1 MFMSERKS
9 VLFICTHNSARSQMA
24 EGYLRARF
32 GDRYEAFSGG
42 TEVTEVHPVAIA
54 VMNEIGIDISG
65 QRSKRIDEFYHK
77 PIDIVVTVCEPTK
90 GFCPFFPGNHEE
102 IHFSF
107 PDPSCLTGTDEEV
120 VDGFRTIRD
129 AIIASI
135 EETFGDMDLGTTT
148 KNDAIRKVNPHPE
161 YPPEEGRYLRGNDY
175 SPVAVAIVLNTDA
188 DKIPQEIDRLV
199 RAGIETGAALSG
211 TVQTANIGIEKIICN
226 IVSNTNIRYLILGG
240 PESAGHRTGEALKAL
255 FSDGTD
261 EKKRI
266 IGTDALS
273 PSLFNVPVEFIDRI
287 RKQVTLVDCQFKG
300 EEHLKNAVRACYQ
313 ETPTAFG
320 EYSLYDP
327 GAYPGPPLSGKLTWS
342 VTKPWSE
349 PEDEKE
355 RIAKEKMLDLIARMR
370 EKQGRET

>member
-1 MFMSERKS
+1 MSEKKS

-24 EGYLRARF
+24 EGYLNARF

-42 TEVTEVHPVAIA
+42 TEITEVHPVAVA
-54 VMNEIGIDISG
+54 VMKEIGIDISG
-65 QRSKRIDEFYHK
+65 QRSKLIDEFYHK
-77 PIDIVVTVCEPTK
+77 PMDIVVFVCDSAK
-90 GFCPFFPGNHEE
+90 GFCPFFPGIHEE

-107 PDPSCLTGTDEEV
+107 PDPSGLTGTDDEILA
-120 VDGFRTIRD
+120 GFRTIRD
-129 AIIASI
+129 AIIAWI
-135 EETFGDMDLGTTT
+135 ETTFGDNGPEISNTEKTML
-148 KNDAIRKVNPHPE
+148 KVKPHPA

-188 DKIPQEIDRLV
+188 DKIPSEIERLV
-199 RAGIETGAALSG
+199 RAGIEAGAALSG

-240 PESAGHRTGEALKAL
+240 PESAGHRTGEAIKAL
-255 FSDGTD
+255 FSDGID

-273 PSLFNVPVEFIDRI
+273 PSLFNVPVEFIDRL

-300 EEHLKNAVRACYQ
+300 EEYLKNAVRACYQ

-320 EYSLYDP
+320 EYSLFDP
-327 GAYPGPPLSGKLTWS
+327 GAYPEPPLSGKLTWS

-355 RIAKEKMLDLIARMR
+355 RIAKQKMLDLIARMK
-370 EKQGRET
+370 EKQGRKT